1 MEKAV
6 SFYFYLLLLS
16 FILIIMFIPQSYS
29 LAIILCFV
37 TMLCWGSWGN
47 TQKLAGKSWRF
58 ELFYWDYA
66 LGILLFSLLLGFTL
80 GSNGQHGRG
89 FIEDIRQADTRNILN
104 AILGGVVFN
113 ASNILLVAAMAIAGM
128 AVAFP
133 VGVGIALALGVIIN
147 YIFAPQGNPLWLFA
161 GLIFVV
167 AAIIIDAIAYRKHST
182 SLKKVSGKGIL
193 LSVSGGVFMSLFYR
207 FVASSMSTNFEAPG
221 AGKLTP
227 YSAIFFFAVGL
238 LVSNFLFNYLI
249 MKRPFEGEP
258 LSFKDYKKGS
268 FGVHLTGI
276 AGGVIWNL
284 GMSMSILASGKAG
297 FAISYGLGQ
306 GATLIAALWG
316 VFIWKEF
323 KGASKAVY
331 TLILFMFLAYLAG
344 LGLLVYAGA

>member
-1 MEKAV
+1 
-6 SFYFYLLLLS
+6 
-16 FILIIMFIPQSYS
+16 MFIPQSYS
-29 LAIILCFV
+29 LAIILCIV

-58 ELFYWDYA
+58 ELFYWDYV
-66 LGILLFSLLLGFTL
+66 LGILLFSLVLGFTL
-80 GSNGQHGRG
+80 GSTGENGRG
-89 FIEDIRQADTRNILN
+89 FIEDIRQAEPGNILN
-104 AILGGVVFN
+104 AMLGGVIFN

-147 YIFAPQGNPLWLFA
+147 YVFAPQGNAAWLFGGVA
-161 GLIFVV
+161 LIV
-167 AAIIIDAIAYRKHST
+167 AAIIIDAIAYKKHSAT
-182 SLKKVSGKGIL
+182 LQKVSGKGIV
-193 LSVSGGVFMSLFYR
+193 LSVSAGVLMALFYR
-207 FVASSMSTNFEAPG
+207 FVASSMVTSFEVPE

-227 YSAIFFFAVGL
+227 YSAIFFFSVGVL
-238 LVSNFLFNYLI
+238 ISNLLFNYLI

-268 FGVHLTGI
+268 LGVHLTGI
-276 AGGVIWNL
+276 TGGIIWNI
-284 GMSMSILASGKAG
+284 GMSMSIIASGKAG

-323 KGASKAVY
+323 KGATKSVNM
-331 TLILFMFLAYLAG
+331 LIMLMFLAYLAG
-344 LGLLVYAGA
+344 LALLVYAGA